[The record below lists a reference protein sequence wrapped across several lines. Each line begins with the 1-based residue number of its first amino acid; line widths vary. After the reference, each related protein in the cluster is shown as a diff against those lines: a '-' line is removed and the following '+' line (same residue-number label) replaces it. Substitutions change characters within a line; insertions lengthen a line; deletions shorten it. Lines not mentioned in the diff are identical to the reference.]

1 MDYWEKADYSWSDDS
16 KRHILTPSSKSR
28 TLFYYIQEIGQF
40 KASRP
45 YYTER
50 AHLPSY
56 LIKFT
61 LNGTGELRYR
71 YHTYSLQRG
80 DLFFIDCRDYQ
91 YYQATSEEPWEMDWI
106 HFEGGNSGAFFQEFM
121 KNGSPVFSTNQLP
134 EDNPI
139 HLIIQQLLQL
149 QDLQHAQTDYQSS
162 VLIHQLLNELL
173 LQKYRQDFTYET
185 IPSLVLE
192 MKAYID
198 QHFKETIS
206 LEDLAQLF
214 HLNKYQLTKEFSKYI
229 GLPPIKYQISKKISY
244 SKDLLRYSNQTM
256 KEIAV
261 DVGLEN
267 YAYFSRLFKK
277 RTGLTPS
284 QYRKSGF

>member
-1 MDYWEKADYSWSDDS
+1 
-16 KRHILTPSSKSR
+16 
-28 TLFYYIQEIGQF
+28 
-40 KASRP
+40 
-45 YYTER
+45 
-50 AHLPSY
+50 
-56 LIKFT
+56 
-61 LNGTGELRYR
+61 
-71 YHTYSLQRG
+71 
-80 DLFFIDCRDYQ
+80 
-91 YYQATSEEPWEMDWI
+91 
-106 HFEGGNSGAFFQEFM
+106 M

-214 HLNKYQLTKEFSKYI
+214 HLNKYQLNKEFSKYI

-244 SKDLLRYSNQTM
+244 SKDLLRYSNQTV

>member
-1 MDYWEKADYSWSDDS
+1 MVLGNYAIVII
-16 KRHILTPSSKSR
+16 HT
-28 TLFYYIQEIGQF
+28 
-40 KASRP
+40 A
-45 YYTER
+45 
-50 AHLPSY
+50 
-56 LIKFT
+56 
-61 LNGTGELRYR
+61 YR
-71 YHTYSLQRG
+71 EVIYSLLTVGIINTIKQPAKILG
-80 DLFFIDCRDYQ
+80 KWTGFILKEEILVLFPR
-91 YYQATSEEPWEMDWI
+91 
-106 HFEGGNSGAFFQEFM
+106 M

-214 HLNKYQLTKEFSKYI
+214 HLNKYQLNKEFSKYI
-229 GLPPIKYQISKKISY
+229 GLPPIKYQISK
-244 SKDLLRYSNQTM
+244 N
-256 KEIAV
+256 
-261 DVGLEN
+261 
-267 YAYFSRLFKK
+267 FLFK
-277 RTGLTPS
+277 RFTTL
-284 QYRKSGF
+284 F

>member
-1 MDYWEKADYSWSDDS
+1 
-16 KRHILTPSSKSR
+16 
-28 TLFYYIQEIGQF
+28 
-40 KASRP
+40 
-45 YYTER
+45 
-50 AHLPSY
+50 
-56 LIKFT
+56 
-61 LNGTGELRYR
+61 
-71 YHTYSLQRG
+71 
-80 DLFFIDCRDYQ
+80 
-91 YYQATSEEPWEMDWI
+91 
-106 HFEGGNSGAFFQEFM
+106 
-121 KNGSPVFSTNQLP
+121 
-134 EDNPI
+134 
-139 HLIIQQLLQL
+139 
-149 QDLQHAQTDYQSS
+149 
-162 VLIHQLLNELL
+162 
-173 LQKYRQDFTYET
+173 
-185 IPSLVLE
+185 

-214 HLNKYQLTKEFSKYI
+214 HLNKYQLNKEFSKYI

>member
-1 MDYWEKADYSWSDDS
+1 MLFPRIYEKW
-16 KRHILTPSSKSR
+16 
-28 TLFYYIQEIGQF
+28 
-40 KASRP
+40 
-45 YYTER
+45 
-50 AHLPSY
+50 
-56 LIKFT
+56 FT
-61 LNGTGELRYR
+61 
-71 YHTYSLQRG
+71 S
-80 DLFFIDCRDYQ
+80 
-91 YYQATSEEPWEMDWI
+91 
-106 HFEGGNSGAFFQEFM
+106 
-121 KNGSPVFSTNQLP
+121 FSTNQLP

-214 HLNKYQLTKEFSKYI
+214 HLNKYQLNKEFSKYI
-229 GLPPIKYQISKKISY
+229 DYRQLNIKLVKKFLIQKIY
-244 SKDLLRYSNQTM
+244 
-256 KEIAV
+256 
-261 DVGLEN
+261 
-267 YAYFSRLFKK
+267 YAILIK
-277 RTGLTPS
+277 
-284 QYRKSGF
+284 Q